1 MVVPLSIFL
10 FIYMVYIVFFA
21 VFTFFNLYHILK
33 FGFASF
39 GAYLITFGYIAATIL
54 ALFISYF
61 YIARIDWSTQVE
73 MFGNARN
80 MEGLI
85 GF

>member
-1 MVVPLSIFL
+1 MIVPLSIFL
-10 FIYMVYIVFFA
+10 FIYLVYIIFFF

-39 GAYLITFGYIAATIL
+39 GAYLITFGYIAVTIL
-54 ALFISYF
+54 ALFVSYF
-61 YIARIDWSTQVE
+61 YVARIDWSAQVE
-73 MFGNARN
+73 MFGSARN
-80 MEGLI
+80 VEGLI

>member
-1 MVVPLSIFL
+1 MIVPLSIFL
-10 FIYMVYIVFFA
+10 FIYMVYIVFFV

-39 GAYLITFGYIAATIL
+39 GAYFITFGYIAATIL
-54 ALFISYF
+54 ALLISYF

-73 MFGNARN
+73 MFGSARN
-80 MEGLI
+80 VKGLI